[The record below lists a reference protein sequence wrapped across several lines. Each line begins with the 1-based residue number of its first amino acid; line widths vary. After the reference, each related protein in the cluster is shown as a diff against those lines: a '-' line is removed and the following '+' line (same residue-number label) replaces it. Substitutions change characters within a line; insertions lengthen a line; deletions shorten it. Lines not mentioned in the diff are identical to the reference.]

1 MTLVHVGVVPP
12 RSKSRYAVALF
23 ALLGAVPS
31 ACVYD
36 ASDRCGPHQ
45 VMYQNL
51 RCVCDAESAPTAT
64 GCVLCG
70 SNEVPG
76 ATGCTCKAGYSKPV
90 PSGVCEPTPMGLGTA
105 CEVSTD
111 CKDAKFDHC
120 EAGTDGKG
128 YCTDTGC
135 SSSADCTGGYA
146 CDAEVTPSVCRRPPL
161 GLGTSCTS
169 EADCAGTEATYC
181 DSFQTHS
188 CLVQGCSLTPDNC
201 FSGWECCDLS
211 GFGVPQPI
219 CVAQGACSK

>member
-70 SNEVPG
+70 ADEVPG
-76 ATGCTCKAGYSKPV
+76 ASGCTCKPGYSKPEA
-90 PSGVCEPTPMGLGTA
+90 GGLCEPTPMGLGTA

-135 SSSADCTGGYA
+135 SSSAA
-146 CDAEVTPSVCRRPPL
+146 PAARPSASYS
-161 GLGTSCTS
+161 TSITRK
-169 EADCAGTEATYC
+169 
-181 DSFQTHS
+181 
-188 CLVQGCSLTPDNC
+188 SLTLVRVGPVTTRS
-201 FSGWECCDLS
+201 FRAAKKL
-211 GFGVPQPI
+211 
-219 CVAQGACSK
+219 